1 MGRKLTLFVSLTVS
15 CIHARHDVRQ
25 KRDIKGEAKSLSSK
39 KDRLDRYGKD
49 EEEGL
54 TLGSGLEWSGWR
66 GGLGRRM

>member
-1 MGRKLTLFVSLTVS
+1 MAETYTLCFPTVS

-25 KRDIKGEAKSLSSK
+25 NREISSLSSSK

-49 EEEGL
+49 EEEGGL

-66 GGLGRRM
+66 GGLGR

>member
-1 MGRKLTLFVSLTVS
+1 MAETYTLCFPTVS

-25 KRDIKGEAKSLSSK
+25 NRDIAKSLSSK
-39 KDRLDRYGKD
+39 KDRLDRHGKD

-66 GGLGRRM
+66 GGLGR